1 MNYDMHHWVPPMYNT
16 MQQFAEIHPDD
27 PKMYR
32 TFFLQRDNVANK
44 IHMRAVSNWVHGEV
58 PSTISGRT
66 SNALSKDQERSIVL
80 NKGDNDETVFT
91 LPQ

>member
-32 TFFLQRDNVANK
+32 TFFYNAITSPTRY
-44 IHMRAVSNWVHGEV
+44 ICV
-58 PSTISGRT
+58 PYPTG
-66 SNALSKDQERSIVL
+66 
-80 NKGDNDETVFT
+80 FT
-91 LPQ
+91 EKSHQQYGSHIQCT

>member
-32 TFFLQRDNVANK
+32 TFFLQSDTVAKK
-44 IHMRAVSNWVHGEV
+44 IHMRAVSN
-58 PSTISGRT
+58 
-66 SNALSKDQERSIVL
+66 
-80 NKGDNDETVFT
+80 
-91 LPQ
+91 